1 MSDLFTTLAR
11 EALGVPMAIAPRGRS
26 RFEAPSSPLN
36 LAAESEDVSAA
47 VSDVAPP
54 PAGIVAEPRRIGA
67 TPPRAA
73 PHEHAWET
81 ATDGEI
87 LPQPEFEPAETP
99 HEPVSSEPVR
109 MMGEPAH
116 PAAQAAR
123 PAAEAA
129 RPAPAPLVARPQA
142 AAQPLR
148 STAPVA
154 RADEMRD
161 DGAPPPA
168 MSDAPALPQRR
179 LPPDAEPAA
188 PRAVV
193 PEILRRETAA
203 PVHAEPQHAQPAP
216 QPHAAQTPPAIHVT
230 IGRVEVR
237 AVTPPAARPAPQ
249 PKPVK
254 PAMSLADYLEQR
266 NRSG

>member
-36 LAAESEDVSAA
+36 LAAESDDVSAA
-47 VSDVAPP
+47 LSDAAPP

-73 PHEHAWET
+73 PHEHARET
-81 ATDGEI
+81 ATDGDI

-99 HEPVSSEPVR
+99 HEPVSSGPAR
-109 MMGEPAH
+109 MMGEPARA
-116 PAAQAAR
+116 AAQAAR

-129 RPAPAPLVARPQA
+129 RPAPAPFVARPQA
-142 AAQPLR
+142 AAQPAR
-148 STAPVA
+148 PTAPVA

-161 DGAPPPA
+161 DQAPPTA
-168 MSDAPALPQRR
+168 MPNAPAPPQRR

-203 PVHAEPQHAQPAP
+203 RAEPQRAQPAP

-237 AVTPPAARPAPQ
+237 AVTPPGARSAPQ

>member
-11 EALGVPMAIAPRGRS
+11 EALGVPMPVAPRGRS

-36 LAAESEDVSAA
+36 LAAESEDMSAA
-47 VSDVAPP
+47 VSDAAPP
-54 PAGIVAEPRRIGA
+54 PAGIAAEPRRSSA
-67 TPPRAA
+67 MPPRAA
-73 PHEHAWET
+73 SHEHARET
-81 ATDGEI
+81 ASDGEI

-99 HEPVSSEPVR
+99 RESARPSSEPLR
-109 MMGEPAH
+109 MMSEP
-116 PAAQAAR
+116 AR

-129 RPAPAPLVARPQA
+129 RPAPAPFVARPQA
-142 AAQPLR
+142 AAQPVR
-148 STAPVA
+148 SAAPVA
-154 RADEMRD
+154 RADEIRD
-161 DGAPPPA
+161 DEVPPPA
-168 MSDAPALPQRR
+168 ISDAPAPPQRR

-193 PEILRRETAA
+193 PKILHRETAA
-203 PVHAEPQHAQPAP
+203 PAHAERAQPAP